1 MKDQPSTSDDKSE
14 PPRPWNL
21 PEDFIWDPEIQA
33 WYPSGEPSTYD
44 AEAWLRD
51 FREEMSNLSEEER
64 HAGLI
69 TADELRAAG
78 VLNVPAS
85 WRKSLGGGRDAQRDL
100 YSDLDDDDSVSA
112 EQ

>member
-14 PPRPWNL
+14 PPRPSNL
-21 PEDFIWDPEIQA
+21 PEDFIWDPDIQA

-51 FREEMSNLSEEER
+51 FREEMNNLSEEER
-64 HAGLI
+64 RAGLI

-78 VLNVPAS
+78 ALDVPAS
-85 WRKSLGGGRDAQRDL
+85 WRKTLGGERVAQRNL
-100 YSDLDDDDSVSA
+100 FSDLDDDDGPSA
-112 EQ
+112 EE